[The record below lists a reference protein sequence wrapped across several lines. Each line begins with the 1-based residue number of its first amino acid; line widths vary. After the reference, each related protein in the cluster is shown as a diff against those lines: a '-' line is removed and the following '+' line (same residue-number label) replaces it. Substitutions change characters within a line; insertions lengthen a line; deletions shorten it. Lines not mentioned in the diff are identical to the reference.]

1 MTQRQLQR
9 LKLFIVLGVLVTDV
23 AFGIALLQFG
33 VSWLWCL
40 IVLALLT
47 ALSGGGNWLIL
58 RSLRR
63 SLERDSA
70 AKRADGR

>member
-1 MTQRQLQR
+1 MTQRQLRR
-9 LKLFIVLGVLVTDV
+9 LKLFIVVGVLVTDV
-23 AFGIALLQFG
+23 GFGIALLQFG
-33 VSWLWCL
+33 VSWMWCL
-40 IVLALLT
+40 IVLAFLT

-70 AKRADGR
+70 AERADG

>member
-1 MTQRQLQR
+1 MTQRQLRR
-9 LKLFIVLGVLVTDV
+9 LKLFIVVGVLVTDV
-23 AFGIALLQFG
+23 GFGVALLQFG
-33 VSWLWCL
+33 VSWMWCL
-40 IVLALLT
+40 IILAFLT

-70 AKRADGR
+70 AKRADG